1 MRHYPTKTAAMQ
13 DVAARHQVGVDDLD
27 IIPHPKLEA
36 TYVSYGPADA
46 DVELVQWDEENTD
59 D

>member
-1 MRHYPTKTAAMQ
+1 MQ